1 MANIKSAQKRIK
13 TNETKRLQN
22 KTRISRVRTFVKK
35 VEAAITAKDAATAQT
50 AWQAAQP
57 ELMRAAAKNVM
68 SKNTVARVLSRLNLA
83 IRKIAA

>member
-35 VEAAITAKDAATAQT
+35 VETAIEAKDATTAQT